1 MAAPTF
7 QSIANEIKTG
17 KLAPV
22 YILHGEEGYYTDELV
37 KMFENFLPEAD
48 REFNQYVLYAP
59 ETQAGQV
66 MDLCYRYPMMAE
78 RQMVILKEAQAVS
91 ANEIN
96 RLHKYVQ
103 NPSPT
108 TVFVICFRGDKAKG
122 KDLLAAAKTKATV
135 FESKKVAEYSIVPI
149 IAKYIKDR
157 GLNAEPKALEMLRDY
172 IGTNLSA
179 LFNEIDKVAGILGK
193 GATITPEA
201 VERHVGIS
209 KEYNNFELVDA
220 LAKRDYGK
228 AMRIS
233 QYFASNPKGNPLVM
247 TTSALYNFFSDVL
260 VAIYTKDKTDDGL
273 MRALNLKSSYPL
285 RKYRDAMARYNAFQ
299 LIEIIWALRQFDTR
313 SKGQGSRQDQYD
325 LFHELIFHIV
335 TAPGN
340 LGV

>member
-1 MAAPTF
+1 MASPTF
-7 QSIANEIKTG
+7 QSIANEIKSG

-22 YILHGEEGYYTDELV
+22 YILHGEEGYYIDELV
-37 KMFENFLPEAD
+37 KLFENFLPEAD
-48 REFNQYVLYAP
+48 REFNQYILYAP

-78 RQMVILKEAQAVS
+78 RQMVILKEAQAVG

-108 TVFVICFRGDKAKG
+108 TVFVICFRGEKAKG
-122 KDLLAAAKTKATV
+122 KDLMAAAKTKATV
-135 FESKKVAEYSIVPI
+135 FESKKVADYNLIPLIS
-149 IAKYIKDR
+149 AYIKQK
-157 GLNAEPKALEMLRDY
+157 GLTAEPKSMEMLRDY

-193 GATITPEA
+193 GANITPEA
-201 VERHVGIS
+201 IERHVGIS
-209 KEYNNFELVDA
+209 KEYNNFELIDA
-220 LAKRDYGK
+220 LAVRDYGK
-228 AMRIS
+228 AMKIA
-233 QYFASNPKGNPLVM
+233 QYFAANPKGNPLVM
-247 TTSALYNFFSDVL
+247 TTAALYNFFSDLL
-260 VAIYTKDKTDDGL
+260 VALYTKDKSDAGL
-273 MRALNLKSSYPL
+273 MASLKLKSAYPL
-285 RKYRDAMARYNAFQ
+285 KKYKAAMRQYNAFQ
-299 LIEIIWALRQFDTR
+299 LIEIIWALRQFDAR
-313 SKGQGSRQDQYD
+313 SKGQGSRQDQYS